1 MKINMDLLRWCKESS
16 GRIKVFQCIAIAIF
30 LYLFCGLFFRQ
41 IVQNSHFQQKSRKQS
56 IRRIILPAVRGNI
69 YDRNGNILATNRPI
83 FSLNLYLDELSQNF
97 REKFIKRIKECS
109 KSGEKFDRDQ
119 IRTEIRESVVGE
131 ILNIVEKAT
140 GRHVHISGQR
150 INRHISQY
158 PILPMTVLHNIS
170 PEDCDKL
177 IEVLPLSSPLQIGAS
192 LTRYYP
198 NNELACHVLG
208 YTVLVENS
216 HYTQKYG
223 DHVRA
228 FATREQVG
236 KSGVEKCA
244 DRILAGEVGYE
255 AWIVDHTG
263 AKNSLDERIEPED
276 GKPVYLSIDMDL
288 QAAAE
293 QALAT
298 YTGSVVVIDVNSGE
312 ILALANSP
320 SYDQNS
326 LYPSISKDVFDKI
339 SENAGWF
346 NQAIQGLFPIGS
358 AFKLVSAV
366 VFIKSE
372 EVDGEEEW
380 LCTGKY
386 SHGGK
391 QFRCNNHPHGEC
403 INLKLAIGKS
413 CNTYVFSRTIKV
425 GHEAVSQEAK
435 KFGLGSKTGIELPYE
450 TDGMVIPDA
459 TWKRE
464 HNFGDWLP
472 GDTLNLAIGQGFV
485 RTTPLNVCCFT
496 ASLAKNRYK
505 TKPTIFKTEEKIADT
520 TEQCL
525 PTDGHKFLVDAM
537 VDCVNHYTGRKA
549 KIDGIAIAGKT
560 GTAQFKEF
568 GKKRNLAW
576 FTCFAPAYDPK
587 IAVTVLIREKKD
599 GLNYYGGHHAAPVAR
614 KILLKY
620 FEKNNKIIPLSDL

>member
-1 MKINMDLLRWCKESS
+1 MKINTNLLKRCKESS
-16 GRIKVFQCIAIAIF
+16 GRIRVFQCIAIAIF

-41 IVQNSHFQQKSRKQS
+41 IVQNSCFQQKSRKQS
-56 IRRIILPAVRGNI
+56 VRRIILPAMRGNI
-69 YDRNGNILATNRPI
+69 CDRNGKILVTNRPI

-97 REKFIKRIKECS
+97 REKFIKRVKECS

-119 IRTEIRESVVGE
+119 IRTEVRESVVSE
-131 ILNIVEKAT
+131 ILSVAEKAI
-140 GRHVHISGQR
+140 GKHIHISGQR
-150 INRHISQY
+150 ISRHMSQY

-177 IEVLPLSSPLQIGAS
+177 IEVLPLSSPLQIGAN

-228 FATREQVG
+228 FAVREQVG

-244 DRILAGEVGYE
+244 DHILAGEVGYE

-263 AKNSLDERIEPED
+263 AKNSLDERVEPED

-288 QAAAE
+288 QATAE
-293 QALAT
+293 QALAA
-298 YTGSVVVIDVNSGE
+298 YTGSAIVMDVNSGE

-339 SENAGWF
+339 SGDAGWL
-346 NQAIQGLFPIGS
+346 NQAIQGLFPVGS

-366 VFIKSE
+366 AFIKSGEVE
-372 EVDGEEEW
+372 EEEEW

-386 SHGGK
+386 S
-391 QFRCNNHPHGEC
+391 CNGRQLKCDNHPHGEY

-413 CNTYVFSRTIKV
+413 CNTYVFSRAIKV
-425 GHEAVSQEAK
+425 GHGAISQEAK

-450 TDGMVIPDA
+450 TGGMVVPDA
-459 TWKRE
+459 AWKRE
-464 HNFGDWLP
+464 HNFGDWFP
-472 GDTLNLAIGQGFV
+472 GDTLNLAVGQGFV

-496 ASLAKNRYK
+496 ASLAKNRYA

-520 TEQCL
+520 AEQCL
-525 PTDGHKFLVDAM
+525 SADWHKFLVDAM
-537 VDCVNHYTGRKA
+537 VDCVDNYTGRRA
-549 KIDGIAIAGKT
+549 KINGIAIAGKT
-560 GTAQFKEF
+560 GTAQFKES

-576 FTCFAPAYDPK
+576 FTCFAPAYDPE

-620 FEKNNKIIPLSDL
+620 FEKNNNIAPMLDF